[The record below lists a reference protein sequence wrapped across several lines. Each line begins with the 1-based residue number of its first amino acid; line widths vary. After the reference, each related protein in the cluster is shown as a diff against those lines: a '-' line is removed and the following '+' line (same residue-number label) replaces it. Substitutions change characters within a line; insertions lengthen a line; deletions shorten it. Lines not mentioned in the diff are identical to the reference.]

1 MATDP
6 AFSEVQRRLV
16 RFVLVLLAIAA
27 AGTLG
32 YVLIEGW
39 PPFDAL
45 YMTVITLATI
55 GFEEV
60 HPLSTAGRAF
70 TIALIVAG
78 VSAVGYF
85 VNAVG
90 QLALSGELAAR
101 LRRRRMAERLE
112 ALSGHYVV
120 CGYGRVGQE
129 VVEDLQRRGR
139 RCVVVDSARPSSS
152 AGPDVPFVV
161 GDAANDD
168 VLRRA
173 GIDRARGLVAVT
185 GDDPTNLFVT
195 LSAHALNPELV
206 IVARA
211 NDDATEP
218 KLLRAG
224 AAHVISPNIISG
236 RRIAAQLLNPAVAD
250 FLDVVMHSG
259 QLEMWMEEFQ
269 VAPGS
274 ELHGRTVAAAD
285 VRRRTGANV
294 LAVRRH
300 DEGAIVT
307 NPPAD
312 LTFAPGDILIA
323 LGTGEQLAA
332 LSRAASHAG

>member
-1 MATDP
+1 MAVDP

-16 RFVLVLLAIAA
+16 RFVLALLAITAV
-27 AGTLG
+27 GTLG

-55 GFEEV
+55 GFQEV

-70 TIALIVAG
+70 TMGLIVAG

-101 LRRRRMAERLE
+101 LRRRRMQERLE

-129 VVEDLQRRGR
+129 VVGDLLRRGR
-139 RCVVVDSARPSSS
+139 RCVVVDSARPASP
-152 AGPDVPFVV
+152 AAPDVPFVA

-168 VLRRA
+168 VLRQA

-195 LSAHALNPELV
+195 LSAHALNPKLV

-211 NDDATEP
+211 NDDATQP

-224 AAHVISPNIISG
+224 AAHVISPNILSG

-259 QLEMWMEEFQ
+259 QLEMWLEEFQ

-300 DEGAIVT
+300 DQGTILT
-307 NPPAD
+307 NLPAD

-332 LSRAASHAG
+332 LGRAAGLTS

>member
-1 MATDP
+1 MAPDHG
-6 AFSEVQRRLV
+6 FSEMQRRLL
-16 RFVLVLLAIAA
+16 RFVLVLLVITTL
-27 AGTLG
+27 GTLG
-32 YVLIEGW
+32 YVVIEGW
-39 PPFDAL
+39 PAFDAL

-85 VNAVG
+85 VNAVA

-101 LRRRRMAERLE
+101 LRRRRMVERLE

-129 VVEDLQRRGR
+129 VVEDLHRRGR
-139 RCVVVDSARPSSS
+139 RCVVVDSARPSSPTV
-152 AGPDVPFVV
+152 PDVPFVV

-168 VLRRA
+168 ILRQA

-195 LSAHALNPELV
+195 LSAHALNPKLV

-211 NDDATEP
+211 NDNATEP

-224 AAHVISPNIISG
+224 ASHVISPNIISG

-300 DEGAIVT
+300 DQGAILT

-332 LSRAASHAG
+332 LSRAAGQAG

>member
-6 AFSEVQRRLV
+6 AFSEVQRRVL
-16 RFVLVLLAIAA
+16 RFLLALVAITAS
-27 AGTLG
+27 GTVG
-32 YVLIEGW
+32 YVVIEGW
-39 PPFDAL
+39 HPFDAL

-55 GFEEV
+55 GFQEV

-78 VSAVGYF
+78 VGAVGYF

-101 LRRRRMAERLE
+101 LRRRRMQERLA
-112 ALSGHYVV
+112 ALRGHYVV
-120 CGYGRVGQE
+120 CGYGRVGQQ
-129 VVEDLQRRGR
+129 VVEDLRQRGR
-139 RCVVVDSARPSSS
+139 QCVVVDSARPAS
-152 AGPDVPFVV
+152 ANPDVPFVV
-161 GDAANDD
+161 GDAANDE
-168 VLRRA
+168 VLRQA

-195 LSAHALNPELV
+195 LSAHALNPKLV

-224 AAHVISPNIISG
+224 AAHVISPNIIGG

-259 QLEMWMEEFQ
+259 QLEMWLEEFPI
-269 VAPGS
+269 APGS
-274 ELHGRTVAAAD
+274 ALHGTTVAAAD

-300 DEGAIVT
+300 DQGTILT

-332 LSRAASHAG
+332 LSRAAGLTS

>member
-1 MATDP
+1 MAPDHG
-6 AFSEVQRRLV
+6 FSEMQRRLL
-16 RFVLVLLAIAA
+16 RFVLVLLVITTL
-27 AGTLG
+27 GTLG
-32 YVLIEGW
+32 YVVIEGW
-39 PPFDAL
+39 PAFDAL

-85 VNAVG
+85 VNAVA

-101 LRRRRMAERLE
+101 LRRRRMVERLE

-129 VVEDLQRRGR
+129 VVEDLHRRGR
-139 RCVVVDSARPSSS
+139 RCVVVDSARPSSPTV
-152 AGPDVPFVV
+152 PDVPFVV

-168 VLRRA
+168 ILRQA

-195 LSAHALNPELV
+195 LSAHALNPKLV

-224 AAHVISPNIISG
+224 ASHVISPNIISG

-300 DEGAIVT
+300 DQGAILT

-332 LSRAASHAG
+332 LSRAAGQAG

>member
-1 MATDP
+1 MAPDHG
-6 AFSEVQRRLV
+6 FSEMQRRLL
-16 RFVLVLLAIAA
+16 RFVLVLLVITTL
-27 AGTLG
+27 GTLG
-32 YVLIEGW
+32 YVVIEGW
-39 PPFDAL
+39 PAFDAL

-85 VNAVG
+85 VNAVA

-101 LRRRRMAERLE
+101 LRRRRMVERLE

-129 VVEDLQRRGR
+129 VVEDLHRRGR
-139 RCVVVDSARPSSS
+139 RCVVVDSARPSSPTV
-152 AGPDVPFVV
+152 PDVPFVV

-168 VLRRA
+168 ILRQA

-185 GDDPTNLFVT
+185 GDDPTTLFVT
-195 LSAHALNPELV
+195 LSAHALNPKLV

-224 AAHVISPNIISG
+224 ASHVISPNIISG

-300 DEGAIVT
+300 DQGAILT

-332 LSRAASHAG
+332 LSRAAGQAG

>member
-1 MATDP
+1 MPADP
-6 AFSEVQRRLV
+6 ALSEVQRRLA
-16 RFVLVLLAIAA
+16 RFMVVLIAITAV
-27 AGTLG
+27 GTLG

-39 PPFDAL
+39 RPFDAL

-78 VSAVGYF
+78 VGAVGYL

-101 LRRRRMAERLE
+101 LRRRRMQERLE

-139 RCVVVDSARPSSS
+139 RCVVVDSTHPASPTL
-152 AGPDVPFVV
+152 PDVPFVV

-168 VLRRA
+168 VLRQA

-195 LSAHALNPELV
+195 LSAHALNPKLV

-259 QLEMWMEEFQ
+259 QLEMWLEEFQ

-285 VRRRTGANV
+285 VRRKTGANV

-300 DEGAIVT
+300 DQGTILT

-312 LTFAPGDILIA
+312 LTFAPGDTLIA

-332 LSRAASHAG
+332 LGRAAGVTG